1 MGIMSILE
9 EECMFPKASDAT
21 FKAKLYD
28 NHLGKNAR
36 FQKPRLIKGRPESHF
51 SLVHYAGIVD
61 YNICNWLVKNKDPL
75 NETVVGLYQKS
86 SMKLL
91 GALFV
96 GYAGTDSGRIF
107 IHYIKQDFYYFDV
120 ESGLRNQSISNQ
132 QHNCQIQKKRTLAKV
147 KNWSTPK
154 GLHYPEFE

>member
-28 NHLGKNAR
+28 NHLGKSPN
-36 FQKPRLIKGRPESHF
+36 FQKPRIVKGKPEAHF

-61 YNICNWLVKNKDPL
+61 YNITNWLVKNKDPL

-86 SMKLL
+86 TLKLL
-91 GALFV
+91 SMLFA
-96 GYAGTDSGRIF
+96 GYAGAESGKKCIHPSIFQDNSKEDNNKYTYIF
-107 IHYIKQDFYYFDV
+107 ITSTQP
-120 ESGLRNQSISNQ
+120 RNQEAREEREQ
-132 QHNCQIQKKRTLAKV
+132 RRKV
-147 KNWSTPK
+147 LPSRPCLRCT
-154 GLHYPEFE
+154 G

>member
-28 NHLGKNAR
+28 NHLGKSPN
-36 FQKPRLIKGRPESHF
+36 FQKPRVVKGKAEAHF

-61 YNICNWLVKNKDPL
+61 YNITNWLVKNKDPL

-86 SMKLL
+86 TLKLL
-91 GALFV
+91 GVLFA
-96 GYAGTDSGRIF
+96 GYAGADSGKGSLTTLIIIVIELSRISTSEK
-107 IHYIKQDFYYFDV
+107 ITIALIYLQLSNNPKQ
-120 ESGLRNQSISNQ
+120 
-132 QHNCQIQKKRTLAKV
+132 
-147 KNWSTPK
+147 
-154 GLHYPEFE
+154 